1 MANLRVDWGRRG
13 FLTVGALGGL
23 GLSLGDYF
31 RLKEAQADEGLTKE
45 GVAKSVIYIY
55 LPGGMAH
62 QETFDPK
69 PYAPVEY
76 RGPLSSIETNVPG
89 VRVGQYLPQTA
100 QIADKLAI
108 CRSMS
113 DTAAPDSCGRFSSD
127 SRLAWRWKKSG
138 SKRR

>member
-1 MANLRVDWGRRG
+1 MANLQADWGRRG

-31 RLKEAQADEGLTKE
+31 RLKQAQADEGVARE
-45 GVAKSVIYIY
+45 GVAKSVIYIF

-89 VRVGQYLPQTA
+89 VRVGQHLPNTA
-100 QIADKLAI
+100 QIADKIAI
-108 CRSMS
+108 CRSM
-113 DTAAPDSCGRFSSD
+113 THG
-127 SRLAWRWKKSG
+127 
-138 SKRR
+138 